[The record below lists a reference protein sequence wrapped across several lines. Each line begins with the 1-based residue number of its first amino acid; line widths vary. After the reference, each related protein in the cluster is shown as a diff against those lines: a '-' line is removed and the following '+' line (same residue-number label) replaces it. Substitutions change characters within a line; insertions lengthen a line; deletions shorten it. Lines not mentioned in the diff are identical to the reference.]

1 MDFINLRASQRYYA
15 QKLTLGYCVEGPVR
29 EHRSVLSTSLFSPVD
44 ETVLSNWWGA
54 ALLAG
59 ATVAQ
64 STATKAPAEDRGTQS
79 EFKSDVLFPSGGPG
93 RKEEEKMQVGKKIIK
108 RNT

>member
-1 MDFINLRASQRYYA
+1 M
-15 QKLTLGYCVEGPVR
+15 
-29 EHRSVLSTSLFSPVD
+29 FSPVD

-54 ALLAG
+54 ALPSW

-93 RKEEEKMQVGKKIIK
+93 RRKRRKYRSGEENNQT